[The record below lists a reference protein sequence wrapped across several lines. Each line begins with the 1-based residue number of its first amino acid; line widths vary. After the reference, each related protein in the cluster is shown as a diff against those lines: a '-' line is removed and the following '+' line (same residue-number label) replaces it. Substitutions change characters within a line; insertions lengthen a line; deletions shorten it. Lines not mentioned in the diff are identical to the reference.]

1 MWVRT
6 PHRGRMFDS
15 RGWYLVARDIPDPH
29 EYVEGKIKFYSKYLN
44 PKTGDIAWV
53 DQQTKQVVYTE

>member
-1 MWVRT
+1 
-6 PHRGRMFDS
+6 MFDS
-15 RGWYLVARDIPDPH
+15 RGWYLVARDVPDPY